1 MKKILYIFIFGLTG
15 IISFSSCSDW
25 LDVAPQ
31 TDLPAKEQFETTNGF
46 MSALAGLY
54 ITMTNENSYG
64 QDLSFGLVE
73 QLAQMYD
80 KIPDG
85 ANNRNNVYIYD
96 QETNGGY
103 NTKGALANIWQ
114 EQYHIIANANNLLK
128 WIDLNGDAVLTD
140 TITRNMLRGEA
151 LAIRAYIHF
160 DLLRGWGP
168 MNYANNPDAKDMKCI
183 PYRTV
188 ADNSKQPLLT
198 AETIVKNVIDDLEK
212 AKVLL
217 SYEKDLDLSHYNSG
231 NRHFRFNYHAINAT
245 LARVHS
251 YAGNKEKAK
260 AYALDVIRN
269 SGRTLMDDNDGDPIM
284 SNEVICG
291 LSIHEMSDNMSDHFS
306 DGEKIDTKN
315 YITINTRNLLF
326 GGTISEDFR
335 AKSSAFIINNGLQVA
350 ITLKYIENENEII
363 PLIRLPEM
371 YYIASL
377 SSEGEDAAAYINN
390 VRNKRG
396 ISKTNNIRC
405 DSEEDCIKELKNE
418 YRKEFYAEGQYFWF
432 LKTNGLTGTLEHSPE
447 ISLVED
453 NFIFPLPDREREYGW
468 TEEGE
473 EENEDNSELQ

>member
-31 TDLPAKEQFETTNGF
+31 TDLPAKEQFETVNGF

-168 MNYANNPDAKDMKCI
+168 MNYANNPKAKDMKCI

-291 LSIHEMSDNMSDHFS
+291 LSIHEMDDNMSDHFS

-326 GGTISEDFR
+326 GGTISEDIR

-447 ISLVED
+447 ISLVEE
-453 NFIFPLPDREREYGW
+453 NFIFPLPDREKEYGW
-468 TEEGE
+468 TEEE
-473 EENEDNSELQ
+473 KEENEDDSELQ